1 MSEHLLKEG
10 DKDAASVLLG
20 AVLGGFASETGRRLW
35 RAWGQ
40 LLRESK
46 ATFEIASW
54 AGSLPC
60 FVSLSVT
67 LCALCALVVN
77 HGNNK
82 MFQVVT
88 NLEDLMK
95 VFIVRGI
102 VFVEE
107 QGVPYE
113 IEHDAYDLSATHI
126 LGEMD
131 GEPFAAGRIR
141 AVGEYA
147 KLERVSSIRKQ
158 YRGKGLGHKLTEF
171 MIAVAKEQGFKKF
184 KVHAQAYLADFYQK
198 HGFEIVGDMFK
209 EAGIDHYLM
218 VRDDS

>member
-1 MSEHLLKEG
+1 
-10 DKDAASVLLG
+10 
-20 AVLGGFASETGRRLW
+20 
-35 RAWGQ
+35 
-40 LLRESK
+40 
-46 ATFEIASW
+46 
-54 AGSLPC
+54 
-60 FVSLSVT
+60 
-67 LCALCALVVN
+67 
-77 HGNNK
+77 
-82 MFQVVT
+82 MFKVVT
-88 NLEDLMK
+88 NLEDLVK

-141 AVGEYA
+141 ALGEYA
-147 KLERVSSIRKQ
+147 KLERVAIRKS
-158 YRGKGLGHKLTEF
+158 YRGKNLGHKLTDF
-171 MIAVAKEQGFKKF
+171 MMSVAKEQGFKKY
-184 KVHAQAYLADFYQK
+184 KVHAQVYLAEFYRK

-218 VRDDS
+218 IRDDNPVKIYPAKAL